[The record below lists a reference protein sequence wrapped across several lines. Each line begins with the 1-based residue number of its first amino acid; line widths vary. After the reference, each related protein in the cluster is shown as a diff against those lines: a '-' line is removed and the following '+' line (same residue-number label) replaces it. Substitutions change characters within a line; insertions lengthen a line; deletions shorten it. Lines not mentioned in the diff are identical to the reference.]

1 LVLLVFVLVLT
12 YRATLVFCQGFP
24 PGADGGFHAGVIN
37 SISIQGG
44 HTNFLWD
51 PYQMGG
57 EVELEFPGYHIFALT
72 LISITGMPNY
82 MAQGVVAVVL
92 STFTIL
98 AAYLVTRAVWNETAA
113 IIAAILLTV
122 SRLYTEIVLWAGYPN
137 LTVLFLMPV
146 AFYLLLK
153 KDKIDLAP
161 FLAAT
166 SLLSASILLT
176 HSLSTLAYVGI
187 IAAATLALLLFPK
200 LFGETRKTG
209 LYIILPLFIGA
220 GLVSPF
226 LASAVSPYLNSSA
239 AFTGATAI
247 HQAFVDNQ
255 TVPMLEVLTLLACLP
270 LFFVFSKL
278 GKKRVFS
285 FQTLFLAL
293 WFLVPLLLTQT
304 YLVGLYVDYVRFPY
318 YLFIPLMALI
328 GITLDYFS
336 SSFVKLLSFSQ
347 AQLIRV
353 SRKINIKKIQA
364 VIIAVSMIALIFYVP
379 IFIVPPE
386 SFRLQNYYQVMND
399 DCYNAIQWTRQNTA
413 TDAVF
418 VSDASYGWWLAGLG
432 QRPTLSAVDL
442 RFLTIAHEAN
452 IARNAT
458 YLMDTDYVLD
468 NGYIQVREDGGYLGR
483 HNPLFLADLNW
494 TSTPYSFFQFNSNDI
509 ILFTSQGNTPK
520 QTSIDELA
528 VTSMQLANQESDNP
542 SIIVN
547 KANNDLTYTE
557 IIAVTK
563 GQMFANMTLII
574 QSSNPNTSLNWLNL
588 IVNSP
593 GTFQQPF
600 NNTLAVLDEGMKE
613 CGQLI
618 FAEQQP
624 VINNVRLRDPSIA
637 QLSYDLKG
645 KQCLAIQILVG
656 IYQVTEYDVQNPTQ
670 QTGLIGTLTANLL
683 NPPALAELPIVTFDY
698 KTALNQYNVSY
709 IENRVSE
716 LNPKFASDP
725 RFSLVFINNEVA
737 IFKVKADTAS
747 AQG

>member
-1 LVLLVFVLVLT
+1 LVLLIFISILT

-44 HTNFLWD
+44 HTNFLWN

-72 LISITGMPNY
+72 LMSLTGMPNY
-82 MAQGVVAVVL
+82 MAQGVVAVLL
-92 STFTIL
+92 SSFTIL
-98 AAYLVTRAVWNETAA
+98 AAYLVTRLVWNETAA
-113 IIAAILLTV
+113 TVVAILLTV
-122 SRLYTEIVLWAGYPN
+122 TRLYTEIVLWAGYPN
-137 LTVLFLMPV
+137 LAALFLMPV
-146 AFYLLLK
+146 AFYLILK
-153 KDKIDLAP
+153 KDKIALVP

-166 SLLSASILLT
+166 SLVCASVLLT
-176 HSLSTLAYVGI
+176 HSLSTLAFVGI
-187 IAAATLALLLFPK
+187 IAASSLVLFLSPK

-209 LYIILPLFIGA
+209 FYIILPLFIGA

-247 HQAFVDNQ
+247 HQAFVDHQ
-255 TVPMLEVLTLLACLP
+255 TVPTLEVLVLFACIP

-278 GKKRVFS
+278 GKKRFFS
-285 FQTLFLAL
+285 FQTLFLVL

-304 YLVGLYVDYVRFPY
+304 YLVGLYVDYIRFPY

-328 GITLDYFS
+328 GIMIDYFS
-336 SSFVKLLSFSQ
+336 AGFVKLLKAGQ
-347 AQLIRV
+347 IQV
-353 SRKINIKKIQA
+353 SHNILVKNNNKKIQA
-364 VIIAVSMIALIFYVP
+364 ALIAVSMLILIFCMP

-386 SFRLQNYYQVMND
+386 SFRLQNYYQVMNN
-399 DCYNAIQWTRQNTA
+399 DCYQAIQWTRQNTS

-418 VSDASYGWWLAGLG
+418 VSDASYGWWLAGIG
-432 QRPTLSAVDL
+432 QRPVLSAVDL
-442 RFLTIAHEAN
+442 RFLTLAHEAN

-458 YLMDTDYVLD
+458 FLLDTDYVLD

-494 TSTPYSFFQFNSNDI
+494 TNTPYSFFQFDSNDI
-509 ILFTSQGNTPK
+509 TLFTSQGNIPK
-520 QTSIDELA
+520 QTSIAELS
-528 VTSMQLANQESDNP
+528 VTSMQLANPDSDNP

-547 KANNDLTYTE
+547 KANNDVAYTE
-557 IIAVTK
+557 IVSVAK
-563 GQMFANMTLII
+563 GELFANMTLII
-574 QSSNPNTSLNWLNL
+574 QCNPGTSLDWLNL

-600 NNTLAVLDEGMKE
+600 NNTLAILDEGMKE

-624 VINNVRLRDPSIA
+624 VINNVRLRDPSIT

-645 KQCLAIQILVG
+645 KQNLTIQILVG
-656 IYQVTEYDVQNPTQ
+656 IYQVTEYDVQNPTS
-670 QTGLIGTLTANLL
+670 QTGLKGTLTANLQ
-683 NPPALAELPIVTFDY
+683 NPPAVPDLPIMTFDY
-698 KTALNQYNVSY
+698 KAALNQYNVSY
-709 IENRVSE
+709 VENRVFA